1 MSTGSPT
8 VAVFELRLCI
18 NFRLTSV
25 PSLSTA
31 LDGEAAAGAAA
42 AGAAG
47 VASAGLV
54 GADAGAAGVAA
65 AAGAGCIW
73 PACCASVVACM
84 VTIRATRLTMDM
96 IFRKICIRTPKVKIL
111 LMVISDLSRQIV
123 SHFYLSECAISI
135 G

>member
-8 VAVFELRLCI
+8 LAVLELRFCT

-31 LDGEAAAGAAA
+31 FDGEAAAGAA
-42 AGAAG
+42 GL
-47 VASAGLV
+47 ASAGLE
-54 GADAGAAGVAA
+54 GAEAGVAGVAA
-65 AAGAGCIW
+65 AAGAGCVW

-84 VTIRATRLTMDM
+84 ATTRATRLTMDM

-123 SHFYLSECAISI
+123 SHFYSSECAISI